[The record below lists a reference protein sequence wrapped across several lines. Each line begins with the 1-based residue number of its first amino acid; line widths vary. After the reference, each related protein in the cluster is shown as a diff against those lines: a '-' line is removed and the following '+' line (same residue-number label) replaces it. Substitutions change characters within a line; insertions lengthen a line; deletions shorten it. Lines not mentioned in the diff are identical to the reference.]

1 MEEEQEVEVGKVLVE
16 EEMVEVTV
24 ERLVMTEVTG
34 GALETV

>member
-24 ERLVMTEVTG
+24 EGLVMTEVTG

>member
-24 ERLVMTEVTG
+24 GRLVMTEVTG